1 MAEFATMM
9 TSAEP
14 RRAEAATSLIAGSW
28 DCCSL
33 HGRPVETI
41 ADWLEVLET
50 GSLASV
56 RGAYALA
63 WRDPASGVVHLVR
76 DPIGER
82 SLYYAADPDGVTV
95 ARTVGKVLAQR
106 RARPRLDLSALATYL
121 CLSYIP
127 APLTPVEQV
136 HAVAAGEHVRLPGG
150 TIERTVLWEAPGE
163 LPDPGLEPAAAD
175 LRGLLERSVSRR
187 LPSPGAEL
195 CASLSGG
202 LDSSLVVA
210 LAGRVHTGSVT
221 AYSLG
226 FGAEE
231 VNELEYS
238 AMVAEHC
245 RVEHRV
251 ITVTPEDVLRELDS
265 TMNALG
271 APIGDPLTVP
281 NTILF
286 RQADSVMFNGEGG
299 DPCFGGPKNVP
310 MLLHTLYRPVD
321 GDGEQLGSAY
331 LRAHRRCYD
340 DLTAM
345 VTDDVLA
352 ELPERFLESR
362 FQPHLEDPRWN
373 TLTNRMMAMNVQF
386 KCADHIL
393 AKVDALARSAGAV
406 PRSPLCDRELVE
418 YALRLPA
425 HLKLVGSGE
434 KHVLKAAVADLLPE
448 AILTRPKS
456 GMRVPVVSWMNGP
469 LLPYTRERLL
479 DGLAPRGLFRKEYLE
494 RLVDLEAAPVRRR
507 HLKLWMLL
515 SLEAWLA
522 GIPWK

>member
-1 MAEFATMM
+1 MAEFTTMM

-14 RRAEAATSLIAGSW
+14 RRADSGASLIAGSW
-28 DCCSL
+28 DFCSL

-41 ADWLEVLET
+41 AEWLDVIAT
-50 GSLASV
+50 GRLASV

-63 WRDPASGVVHLVR
+63 WRDPANGVVHLAR

-82 SLYYAADPDGVTV
+82 SLYYAADPEGVTV

-106 RARPRLDLSALATYL
+106 RVRPRLDPPALATYL

-136 HAVAAGEHVRLPGG
+136 YAVAAGEHVQVQGE
-150 TIERTVLWEAPGE
+150 TIERSALWGAPGE
-163 LPDPGLEPAAAD
+163 LPDPGLEAAATD
-175 LRGLLERSVSRR
+175 LRELLERSVSRR
-187 LPSPGAEL
+187 LPAPGSEL
-195 CASLSGG
+195 SASLSGG

-210 LAGRVHTGSVT
+210 LAGRAHTGSIM

-226 FGAEE
+226 FGADEI
-231 VNELEYS
+231 NELEYS
-238 AMVAEHC
+238 AMVAGHC

-265 TMNALG
+265 TMTALG
-271 APIGDPLTVP
+271 SPIGDPLTVP

-310 MLLHTLYRPVD
+310 MLLHTLYRRRVH
-321 GDGEQLGSAY
+321 GEQLGCAY

-340 DLTAM
+340 DFAAM
-345 VTDDVLA
+345 VTDDVLS

-406 PRSPLCDRELVE
+406 PRSPLCDREVVE

-469 LLPYTRERLL
+469 LLAYTRERLL
-479 DGLAPRGLFRKEYLE
+479 DGLAPRGLFRREYLE